1 MKVLVD
7 GIGEVILTDNDFFD
21 YGGEGNIYIKNNVV
35 YKIYHEAKKMIPIE
49 KIKELNS
56 LDMDNIIKPEQVI
69 YSVNREPLGYTMKPV
84 VDFYPLSRIMTNDF
98 RQQHNIDNDKIL
110 NIIVKMKKTIQHI
123 HEKGCLFVD
132 GNEMNFLISD
142 DFNDVYFI
150 DVDSYKTKKNKATAY
165 TEVTLDPNINIKD
178 QTTFT
183 EDTDWFSFA
192 VLACKI
198 FTGIHPYK
206 GKFKDKSKMKIKD
219 RMQSN
224 ISIFNNKISLP
235 KTARDLNLIPD
246 NFKKWFIDIFENGKR
261 LPPPTN
267 IEAVYY
273 KRASSR
279 LVLDSL
285 KFIELKKFSANIE
298 QVTSL
303 DDHLYIK
310 TKKTIEDVNNI
321 YKPKNNQNTY
331 PLYSFYN
338 GDLLLKIENNK
349 LSLFKISSNERI
361 DSDIEVESVFVQD
374 NLIIG
379 KYKNKLFEIVLFE
392 KNDSIKLLV
401 KSVTNVYEK
410 SLKRLNNVYIN
421 KLYEKNIIIIPIG
434 NSVFFKETFSELN
447 GCRIVNAKYQNHI
460 LSITYFNKSKELFTT
475 YYRLNKNLNSKEII
489 YQEKDMEIDF
499 AVTEKGVCIINKKD
513 ELHITSNKYKT
524 DNNKTIEDKNLSSV
538 RLYSNKTGV
547 FAISNNV
554 LYTISMN

>member
-7 GIGEVILTDNDFFD
+7 GIGEVLLTDNDFVD
-21 YGGEGNIYIKNNVV
+21 YGGEGNIYIKNNIV
-35 YKIYHEAKKMIPIE
+35 YKIYHDAKRMIPIE

-132 GNEMNFLISD
+132 GNEMNFLISE
-142 DFNDVYFI
+142 DFNEVYFI

-178 QTTFT
+178 QKTFT

-235 KTARDLNLIPD
+235 KTARDLKLIPD
-246 NFKKWFIDIFENGKR
+246 NFKKWFVDIFENGKR

-273 KRASSR
+273 KRQSNR

-298 QVTSL
+298 YITSL

-310 TKKTIEDVNNI
+310 TKKTIEDVNNT

-349 LSLFKISSNERI
+349 LLLFKISSSEKIN
-361 DSDIEVESVFVQD
+361 SDIEVESVFVQD

-379 KYKNKLFEIVLFE
+379 KYQNKLFEIVLFE
-392 KNDSIKLLV
+392 KNDSIKLFV

-410 SLKRLNNVYIN
+410 SLKRLNNVYLN
-421 KLYEKNIIIIPIG
+421 KLYEKNIIIVPIG
-434 NSVFFKETFSELN
+434 NGVFFKETFSELN

-460 LSITYFNKSKELFTT
+460 LAITYFDQSKSLFTT
-475 YYRLNKNLNSKEII
+475 YYRLNKNLTSKEII
-489 YQEKDMEIDF
+489 YQDKDMEIDF

-513 ELHITSNKYKT
+513 ELYITSNQYNV
-524 DNNKTIEDKNLSSV
+524 DSSKTIEDKNLSSV
-538 RLYSNKTGV
+538 RLYSNKIGV

>member
-7 GIGEVILTDNDFFD
+7 GIGEVLLTDNDFVD
-21 YGGEGNIYIKNNVV
+21 YGGEGNIYIKNNIV
-35 YKIYHEAKKMIPIE
+35 YKIYHDAKRMIPIE

-132 GNEMNFLISD
+132 GNEMNFLISE
-142 DFNDVYFI
+142 DFNEVYFI

-178 QTTFT
+178 QKTFT

-246 NFKKWFIDIFENGKR
+246 NFKKWFVDIFENGKR

-273 KRASSR
+273 KRQSNR

-298 QVTSL
+298 YITSL

-310 TKKTIEDVNNI
+310 TKKTIEDVNNT

-349 LSLFKISSNERI
+349 LLLFKISSSEKIN
-361 DSDIEVESVFVQD
+361 SDIEVESVFVQD

-379 KYKNKLFEIVLFE
+379 KYQNKLFEIVLFE
-392 KNDSIKLLV
+392 KNDSIKLFV

-410 SLKRLNNVYIN
+410 SLKRLNNVYLN
-421 KLYEKNIIIIPIG
+421 KLYEKNIIIVPIG
-434 NSVFFKETFSELN
+434 NGVFFKETFSDLN

-460 LSITYFNKSKELFTT
+460 LAITYFDQSKSLFTT
-475 YYRLNKNLNSKEII
+475 YYRLNKNLTSKEII
-489 YQEKDMEIDF
+489 YQDKDMEIDF

-513 ELHITSNKYKT
+513 ELYITSNQYNV
-524 DNNKTIEDKNLSSV
+524 DSSKTIEDKNLSSV
-538 RLYSNKTGV
+538 RLYSNKIGV

>member
-7 GIGEVILTDNDFFD
+7 GIGEVLLTDNDFVD
-21 YGGEGNIYIKNNVV
+21 YGGEGNIYIKNNIV
-35 YKIYHEAKKMIPIE
+35 YKIYHDAKRMIPIE

-132 GNEMNFLISD
+132 GNEMNFLISE
-142 DFNDVYFI
+142 DFNEVYFI

-178 QTTFT
+178 QKTFT

-246 NFKKWFIDIFENGKR
+246 NFKKWFVDIFENGKR

-273 KRASSR
+273 KRQSNR

-298 QVTSL
+298 YITSL

-310 TKKTIEDVNNI
+310 TKKTIEDVNNT

-349 LSLFKISSNERI
+349 LLLFKISSSEKIN
-361 DSDIEVESVFVQD
+361 SDIEVESVFVQD

-379 KYKNKLFEIVLFE
+379 KYQNKLFEIVLFE
-392 KNDSIKLLV
+392 KNDSIKLFV

-410 SLKRLNNVYIN
+410 SLKRLNNVYLN
-421 KLYEKNIIIIPIG
+421 KLYEKNIIIVPIG
-434 NSVFFKETFSELN
+434 NGVFFKETFSELN

-460 LSITYFNKSKELFTT
+460 LAITYFDQSKSLFTT
-475 YYRLNKNLNSKEII
+475 YYRLNKNLTSKEII
-489 YQEKDMEIDF
+489 YQDKDMEIDF

-513 ELHITSNKYKT
+513 ELYITSNQYNV
-524 DNNKTIEDKNLSSV
+524 DSSKTIEDKNLSSV
-538 RLYSNKTGV
+538 MLYSNKIGV